1 MKIKYVLLASSLMLS
16 AASFAQKDEL
26 KTLKKLYTKGQ
37 LTAEN
42 ISEYKSAVNSVSAMS
57 GLAEQDLVY
66 VNFYKSMLPIL
77 ELNNAFAKNPNNLQS
92 FAKSFSPENVNPM
105 VNGLK
110 AVLDFEKKS
119 GKEIYTKE
127 INETMMSVKPK
138 LVDIAYS
145 LNDSKLLVQSAK
157 AFESA
162 YLFDKNDPIN
172 LYNASILAMQ
182 AKDYDYALV
191 LLDELI
197 KIKYSGEGTLFFAV
211 NKTSKQEESF
221 PNKQQRDL
229 FVKTGS
235 HEKPREEKVP
245 SKKGDIYK
253 SYVSILID
261 KGRVEEAKKAI
272 AEARVLNPDD
282 SALIIAEANLY
293 YQTKDY
299 ATYKKLIGEALAK
312 TPNDVDLLFNYGAVS
327 SSMGNS
333 KEAKEYF
340 EKVISIDP
348 KNVKAYNNLGALAI
362 EGDDKIVKEMQ
373 GLGMTPKE
381 SKRYD
386 ELKKVRGVMFKN
398 AIPYYEKAMELD
410 PNDES
415 IKSMLLNIYQFLDMD
430 AKYKALK
437 AKK

>member
-16 AASFAQKDEL
+16 AISFAQKDEL
-26 KTLKKLYTKGQ
+26 KTLKKLYAKDQ
-37 LTAEN
+37 LSAEN
-42 ISEYKSAVNSVSAMS
+42 ISEYKAAVNSLTAMS
-57 GLAEQDLVY
+57 ALAEQDLVY
-66 VNFYKSMLPIL
+66 VNFYKAMLPII
-77 ELNNAFAKNPNNLQS
+77 EMNDAVAKNPSNIQS
-92 FAKSFSPENVNPM
+92 FAKNFTPEYVNPM
-105 VNGLK
+105 VKDLN
-110 AVLDFEKKS
+110 AVLDYEKKS
-119 GKEIYTKE
+119 GKEVYTKD
-127 INETMMSVKPK
+127 ITETMASVKPQII
-138 LVDIAYS
+138 DIAYG
-145 LNDSKLLVQSAK
+145 LNDKKMLAQSAK

-182 AKDYDYALV
+182 AKDYDYALT

-211 NKTSKQEESF
+211 NKSSKQEESF

-235 HEKPREEKVP
+235 HEKPREEKIP

-272 AEARVLNPDD
+272 AEARVLSPED

-299 ATYKKLIGEALAK
+299 ATYKKLIGEALMK

-348 KNVKAYNNLGALAI
+348 KNAKAYNNLGALAI

-373 GLGMTPKE
+373 GLGMSPKE

-386 ELKKVRGVMFKN
+386 ELKKKRGEMFRN
-398 AIPYYEKAMELD
+398 AVPYYEKAMELD

-415 IKSMLLNIYQFLDMD
+415 IKSMLLNIYQFLEMD
-430 AKYKALK
+430 AKHKALK

>member
-26 KTLKKLYTKGQ
+26 KTLKKLYAKGQ

-42 ISEYKSAVNSVSAMS
+42 ISEYKSAVNSVSAMT

-105 VNGLK
+105 VNDLK

-119 GKEIYTKE
+119 GKEIYTKD
-127 INETMMSVKPK
+127 INETMASVKPK
-138 LVDIAYS
+138 LIDIAYG
-145 LNDSKLLVQSAK
+145 LNDSKLLAQSAK
-157 AFESA
+157 SFESA

-235 HEKPREEKVP
+235 HEKPREEKIP
-245 SKKGDIYK
+245 SKRGDIYK

-386 ELKKVRGVMFKN
+386 ELKKVRGVMFRN

-415 IKSMLLNIYQFLDMD
+415 IKSMLLNIYQFLEMD

>member
-299 ATYKKLIGEALAK
+299 ATYKKLIGEAIAK